1 MEESESTLRQPAPVG
16 SMKATILGSGCST
29 SVPHLA
35 HVLGGGCSICPAA
48 AADPWSKDRRGNVSL
63 LLRSTL
69 PDGAERCIM
78 VDFGKTAR
86 QGILQHFPPRGLQR
100 VHALILTHAHMDA
113 IGGLDDTREII
124 PAVSVRDESTHYG
137 YRTREGALRVLC
149 DEETYEDVARCF
161 PYILEKTIPW
171 VDHAALPDE
180 LRAQLKEAADRGEDT
195 RVSLRW
201 VAVTAWTVHA
211 ARWAAYRVC
220 GVLVQAFP
228 VHHGP
233 GTLSLGFAFGP
244 HGSLVYISD
253 INGFPEGV
261 LEWLRSP
268 RRHPFLDS
276 GAAQGPDGDLDG
288 HIRVAEG
295 RPQDTAVDSGTGPG
309 ADGEATRI
317 DTLVID
323 LLSIQAHAT
332 HFSAA
337 ESVDAVR
344 SLRPRR
350 AVFVGMS
357 CMPGHEGMQRKVLEL
372 GADMEGEV
380 ELVVG
385 YDGMEMGAFT
395 ADCAEHV
402 RSVQEGES

>member
-1 MEESESTLRQPAPVG
+1 MGDADDALREAAPIG

-29 SVPHLA
+29 SVPHML
-35 HVLGGGCSICPAA
+35 HILGGGCSICAA
-48 AADPWSKDRRGNVSL
+48 AAEDPRSKDRRGNVSL

-69 PDGAERCIM
+69 PDGAERCVM

-86 QGILQHFPPRGLQR
+86 AGILQHFPPRGLKR

-149 DEETYEDVARCF
+149 DNDTYQDVCRCF
-161 PYILEKTIPW
+161 PYILEKSIPW

-180 LRAQLKEAADRGEDT
+180 LRAQLRDAAARGEDT
-195 RVSLRW
+195 RVTLRW
-201 VAVTAWTVHA
+201 VAVTAWTVHT

-233 GTLSLGFAFGP
+233 GTQSLGFAFGP
-244 HGSLVYISD
+244 CGSLVYISD
-253 INGFPEGV
+253 INGFPDGV
-261 LEWLRSP
+261 LEWLRGP
-268 RRHPFLDS
+268 RRHPFLAS
-276 GAAQGPDGDLDG
+276 GDEHGPDGDLDG
-288 HIRVAEG
+288 HIRVEEGQPPAAEG
-295 RPQDTAVDSGTGPG
+295 GGPG
-309 ADGEATRI
+309 ADAEATRI

-323 LLSIQAHAT
+323 LLSEQAHAT

-344 SLRPRR
+344 ALRPRR

-357 CMPGHEGMQRKVLEL
+357 CMPGHEELQRRVEEL
-372 GADMEGEV
+372 GADLEGEV
-380 ELVVG
+380 ELIVG
-385 YDGMEMGAFT
+385 WDGMELGAFT
-395 ADCAEHV
+395 ADSADHV
-402 RSVQEGES
+402 HSVQQGGP